1 MSMCAGKNLLAFV
14 VCCIVLPLTLTAQA
28 DCSFKWLDE
37 KTLCVT
43 DGVSEQVYLWDK
55 GMLRLL
61 RARSLSRTASD
72 LFPAAPSDRSSDSDS
87 PVATSWQISRSEAT
101 ERRSAYT
108 RIDLHAAF
116 KEYELTRS
124 LCIYDDCPGIEW
136 RLSMKGKNRQRC
148 CSPKLV

>member
-1 MSMCAGKNLLAFV
+1 MCAGKNLLAFV

-37 KTLCVT
+37 KNLCVT

-124 LCIYDDCPGIEW
+124 LCIYDDCPGI
-136 RLSMKGKNRQRC
+136 
-148 CSPKLV
+148 